1 MINTKGIRKEK
12 NKGIT
17 IVALIVTIIVLLILA
32 GITLATLSGEN
43 GILTKAKTA
52 KEEYKKAQYEEAI
65 NFAKLQ
71 AHTEQGKYKI
81 DAEVFLNRVK
91 EILQKNELFK
101 DAPKENENSEAWKIE
116 NKVDGDDNKWKL
128 TIITV
133 EDWDYYV
140 TEENTKYIGIEEE
153 IKTVIDKDIKFTYD
167 DTWTQGPILVT
178 IQKVRPEEHEEY
190 KIEYSYDK
198 ITWQDY
204 TTPLP
209 IYKNQFVYA
218 RLTDKGVNVTKPIAQ
233 EEITKIDKLKPDEF
247 SIDKEKVIATTDSI
261 TIIGETTDAQAT
273 KDYGQSGIATYQF
286 SINGQDWVSN
296 KNSLQTSYTF
306 GGLTQNTTYKI
317 KMKAIDQ
324 AGNETETEEIEITT
338 ERVPELNEK
347 DEGSKRANVTFSHDP
362 VGWTNG
368 NVTVT
373 IDTTEEGYTL
383 QYNVGDR
390 NREEDWKN
398 YDSPVVMTENGSI
411 YARLKDN
418 ANNKGEA
425 VEHKIATIEREKP
438 TIKIQTNTTAI
449 SQTKQITITAE
460 DTGGSELLDA
470 NSYQYYVS
478 TSNKGLAGGSWQK
491 YTNGTAFTIGSGITG
506 TRYIWVR
513 QVADNAGNK
522 SEANNGSYHVS
533 SAYEF
538 DNMAPTCTI
547 TTSVASSTTNAS
559 SITYTFTFSE
569 EVTGF
574 TKEDIA
580 VTNGTKGTFT
590 SESKSEYTLV
600 VTNTGSCSQ
609 AVSVA
614 AEKCTDVAGNG
625 NTAASKEVTI
635 DRTAPTCTITANVN
649 NTTNASSII
658 YTFTWSETLMSNS
671 FTADDITVVNGMKGT
686 FTTVTDRKIYTL
698 VVTNTGSCSQTVSVA
713 TGKCCDEVGNGNVA
727 ATKTITVDR
736 TAPTCTITT
745 HVSSPTNASS
755 ITYTF
760 TWSEEVLGFDIND
773 IYLNNGS
780 KGLLSKESSTKYTL
794 IVRYTGNCSQY
805 VSIAAG
811 TCTDI
816 AGNNNI
822 ATYNTILI
830 DQTKP
835 KVSIVANTTSMS
847 KTKQVTITVSDEG
860 GSGFSGSNSYQY
872 YVSTSNTSLSGGS
885 WQNYTNGTAFT
896 IGSGVTGTRYIWVKQ
911 IADNAGNKSVATTSN
926 YHVSTAYTFDNIAPT
941 ITIGGNTTS
950 VSKTKQITITAQDT
964 GGSGLTSSNSY
975 QYYLSTSNTTLSGGS
990 WQNYTSGTTFTIGS
1004 GITGYRYIWVKQIA
1018 DNAGNKSVAT
1028 TSSYH
1033 VSSRYEFD
1041 NAAPTATVTVIDKAR
1056 EKENN
1061 GIVKG
1066 NAGAIS
1072 VTEVKDVTSSSM
1084 GEIGK
1089 VEYYVGTNNVLSGSE
1104 TWTELTR
1111 VNMDTGGLLSGYKF
1125 TYNISPT
1132 TTTTYYIWLRDSL
1145 GNTTS
1150 KTCKVS
1156 VLEQVAEVLEE
1167 GSIHKAYYANLQI
1180 AVDECP
1186 NRGRVKLLK
1195 DYTVP
1200 DVELTIKQEKNI
1212 TLGLN
1217 NFTIIGKIYN
1227 AGKVTVQNGI
1237 IQSTRTAQA
1246 ILNDGS
1252 MNVVNCTIYGYNEG
1266 YQVVNRGKKKDGMSM
1281 IETGYL
1287 MLEDC
1292 TVTGKGDYEKKSLIH
1307 TFGAG
1312 QEEGTI
1318 DTNTVIKGGSYSIG
1332 NKCIHILL
1340 NHGITTI
1347 QSGSFTSSS
1356 YESMLCN
1363 GDAERNVG
1371 VKAINIDGG
1380 TFTNSG
1386 GSTELG
1392 AVLYLNNGSHANI
1405 TKGTLTHSKQDKAIH
1420 VEKGATLV
1428 ISGGTITSN
1437 STTKGKPTVL
1447 NQGTT
1452 FFNNGNIKNTAGGWA
1467 INNEGTWKKQSGTT
1481 GGTASGKKEP
1491 TTLTW

>member
-1 MINTKGIRKEK
+1 MLINNRENKKEK

-32 GITLATLSGEN
+32 GVTLATLSGDN

-81 DAEVFLNRVK
+81 DAEAFLKRVR

-101 DAPKENENSEAWKIE
+101 DARKPEENAEAWRIE
-116 NKVDGDDNKWKL
+116 NKIDGDDNKWKL
-128 TIITV
+128 TIITA

-153 IKTVIDKDIKFTYD
+153 IKTVIDKDIAFSYD
-167 DTWTQGPILVT
+167 DRWTQGPIIVT
-178 IQKVRPEEHEEY
+178 IEKVKPKEHEEY
-190 KIEYSYDK
+190 QIEYSFDK
-198 ITWQDY
+198 KTWRNY
-204 TTPLP
+204 TTTPVP
-209 IYKNQFVYA
+209 IDKNQYIYA
-218 RLTDKGVNVTKPIAQ
+218 ILTDKGTNVTKPIAQ
-233 EEITKIDKLKPDEF
+233 AEITKIDRLKPD
-247 SIDKEKVIATTDSI
+247 KVKINKDEAIITTDSI
-261 TIIGETTDAQAT
+261 TIIGEATDAPAT
-273 KDYGQSGIATYQF
+273 KDYGQSGIATCQF
-286 SINGQDWVSN
+286 SINGGDWVTN
-296 KNSLQTSYTF
+296 ENPSYTF
-306 GGLTQNTTYKI
+306 TGLTQNTTYQI
-317 KMKAIDQ
+317 KMKAIDH
-324 AGNETETEEIEITT
+324 AGNERETEEVEIKT
-338 ERVPELNEK
+338 ERVPELKEE

-373 IDTTEEGYTL
+373 IDTTEKGYTL
-383 QYNVGDR
+383 QYNIGDR
-390 NREEDWKN
+390 NREEDWKD
-398 YDSPVVMTENGSI
+398 YGSPVLMTENGSI

-425 VEHKIATIEREKP
+425 VEHKITTIEREKP
-438 TIKIQTNTTAI
+438 TIKIESNTTET
-449 SQTKQITITAE
+449 SQTKQIKITAE

-470 NSYQYYVS
+470 NYYQYYVS
-478 TSNKGLAGGSWQK
+478 TSNIGLAGGSWQK
-491 YTNGTAFTIGSGITG
+491 YANGTAFTIGSGITG

-522 SEANNGSYHVS
+522 SEASNGTYHVS
-533 SAYEF
+533 NAYVF
-538 DNMAPTCTI
+538 DNTVPTCTI
-547 TTSVASSTTNAS
+547 TANVNDTTNAS

-574 TKEDIA
+574 TKEDVA

-590 SESKSEYTLV
+590 SKSESEYTLV
-600 VTNTGSCSQ
+600 VNNTGSCSQ
-609 AVSVA
+609 TVSVA

-625 NTAASKEVTI
+625 NTASSKTVTI

-649 NTTNASSII
+649 SPTNASTIFYI
-658 YTFTWSETLMSNS
+658 FEWSETLANNT
-671 FTADDITVVNGMKGT
+671 FTIDDIAVANGIKISFEKMNNSVNKYRLQVNYYQEGT
-686 FTTVTDRKIYTL
+686 
-698 VVTNTGSCSQTVSVA
+698 QTVSIA
-713 TGKCCDEVGNGNVA
+713 AGKCTDVVGNGNTA
-727 ATKTITVDR
+727 ASKTITVDR
-736 TAPTCTITT
+736 TAPKCTITT
-745 HVSSPTNASS
+745 NVNSPTNASS
-755 ITYTF
+755 ITYNF
-760 TWSEEVLGFDIND
+760 TWSEEVLGFDISD
-773 IYLNNGS
+773 IYVNNGS
-780 KGLLSKESSTKYTL
+780 KGLLSKVSSTKYALT
-794 IVRYTGNCSQY
+794 VNYTGNCSQY

-835 KVSIVANTTSMS
+835 KVSIVTNTTSMS
-847 KTKQVTITVSDEG
+847 KTKQVTITASDEG
-860 GSGFSGSNSYQY
+860 GSGFAGSNSYQY

-896 IGSGVTGTRYIWVKQ
+896 IGSGVTGTRYVWVKQ

-941 ITIGGNTTS
+941 ITIGSNTAS
-950 VSKTKQITITAQDT
+950 ISKTKQITITAQDT
-964 GGSGLTSSNSY
+964 GGSGLSSSNSY

-990 WQNYTSGTTFTIGS
+990 WQNYTSGTAFTIGS

-1018 DNAGNKSVAT
+1018 DNAGNNSLAT

-1066 NAGAIS
+1066 NAGEIS
-1072 VTEVKDVTSSSM
+1072 VTEVKDVSAGSM
-1084 GEIGK
+1084 VSTK
-1089 VEYYVGTNNVLSGSE
+1089 VEYYVGTNSVLSGSE
-1104 TWTELTR
+1104 RWTELTR
-1111 VNMDTGGLLSGYKF
+1111 VNMDTGGFISGYKF

-1167 GSIHKAYYANLQI
+1167 GSIHKAYYANLQV
-1180 AVDECP
+1180 AVNECP
-1186 NRGRVKLLK
+1186 NGGRVKLLK

-1237 IQSTRTAQA
+1237 IQSTRTDQA

-1266 YQVVNRGKKKDGMSM
+1266 YQVVNRGKKKDGMSE

-1292 TVTGKGDYEKKSLIH
+1292 TITGKGDYEKKSLIH

-1392 AVLYLNNGSHANI
+1392 AVLYLNKGSHANI

-1437 STTKGKPTVL
+1437 STTKGRPTVL

-1452 FFNNGNIKNTAGGWA
+1452 FFNKGNIKNTAGGWA
-1467 INNEGTWKKQSGTT
+1467 INNEGTWKKESGTT